1 MLTSR
6 RSALALLSLLFAA
19 ALLGQP
25 QPTATFPITR
35 ASGPIVIDDDLS
47 DAGWKDAVRA
57 EKWYETN
64 VSDNGDPKVKNVGCM
79 TYDDHFFYA
88 AFHFEDPNPEKIRAP
103 LADRHNV
110 PSSTDYAGVIL

>member
-1 MLTSR
+1 MPTHR
-6 RSALALLSLLFAA
+6 RSLIAVLLVLAASALCAET
-19 ALLGQP
+19 P
-25 QPTATFPITR
+25 QPTATFPIKR
-35 ASGPIVIDDDLS
+35 AAGPIVIDGDLS

-64 VSDNGDPKVKNVGCM
+64 VSDNGDPKVKNVAWM

-103 LADRHNV
+103 LADRDNV
-110 PSSTDYAGVIL
+110 PSSTDYAGV